1 MGEQGAESVHAHV
14 HKLEANYSGI
24 TNRLDRQK
32 YIFNEY
38 VRNCSSST
46 KPEASCFEKKKQ
58 LKFVY
63 SATCTY
69 VTYL

>member
-1 MGEQGAESVHAHV
+1 MGEQGEESVHAHV

-32 YIFNEY
+32 YIFNE
-38 VRNCSSST
+38 CMLETAST
-46 KPEASCFEKKKQ
+46 EPEASRFEKKKKQ

>member
-24 TNRLDRQK
+24 TNRLDRLK

-38 VRNCSSST
+38 MLETAPALLNL
-46 KPEASCFEKKKQ
+46 KPPV
-58 LKFVY
+58 LKR
-63 SATCTY
+63 
-69 VTYL
+69 

>member
-24 TNRLDRQK
+24 TNILDRLK

-38 VRNCSSST
+38 MLETAQALPNLKPSVLKRRKISYSS
-46 KPEASCFEKKKQ
+46 
-58 LKFVY
+58 
-63 SATCTY
+63 TCTY

>member
-24 TNRLDRQK
+24 MNRLDRLK

-38 VRNCSSST
+38 MLETAPALLNLKPPVLKSEKPVKLCYPSSQ
-46 KPEASCFEKKKQ
+46 ASR
-58 LKFVY
+58 VM
-63 SATCTY
+63 
-69 VTYL
+69 